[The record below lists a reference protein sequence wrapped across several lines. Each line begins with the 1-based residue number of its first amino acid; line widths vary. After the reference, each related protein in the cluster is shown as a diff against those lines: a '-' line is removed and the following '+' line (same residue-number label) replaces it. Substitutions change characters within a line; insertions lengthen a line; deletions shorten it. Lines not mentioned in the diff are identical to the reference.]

1 MLARPAAESNWAK
14 LRSAGEASMGMPS
27 SKSCAPVAPNNIPD
41 SFVTGMAA
49 CNSFQ
54 AVWNCSIVRAWS
66 KL

>member
-14 LRSAGEASMGMPS
+14 LRSAGVASMGTPS
-27 SKSCAPVAPNNIPD
+27 SKSCDPVALSNRPD
-41 SFVTGMAA
+41 SLVTGIAA

-54 AVWNCSIVRAWS
+54 AVLNCSAVRVWS